1 MQIKS
6 FRSVIGLC
14 LGLMCASSAFAGWG
28 SSGGYSSGY
37 GSSGGYRAA
46 YGSSGGYSSGYGSS
60 GYTSRYGSSG
70 GYTASYGS
78 SGYGSSGYSSSGGS
92 SGYHTGPV
100 RRFFGAIGSHM
111 AAKHARH
118 MAAKQARWAARSSYY
133 GSSGYS
139 HGSSGGYSAS
149 YGSSGSY
156 VSSYGSSG
164 GYSSSYGSSG
174 GYSSSYGSSG
184 GYTSSY
190 QSYTGG
196 SSGGSVSYGSVGTSY
211 HGASNISVPSST
223 ILATASEQVGQSVQL
238 AVSVPTDA
246 KIFVNDNPTTSTGA
260 VRQFVSHGLV
270 AGKEY
275 RFKIRAEL
283 ASASGETLTEEKD
296 VVVNAGSIK
305 HIDFAFADHAD
316 AAIETAVTLNVPEG
330 AEVRLAG
337 SNTSIAGEARTYRT
351 SRMKLGEVWDNYEI
365 EVTHEGRT
373 KRQSIRLIAGD
384 RLEMT
389 FDFNAD
395 ASRIAMAN

>member
-6 FRSVIGLC
+6 FRSVMGLC

-28 SSGGYSSGY
+28 SSGGYYSGY

-46 YGSSGGYSSGYGSS
+46 YGSSGGYASGYGSS
-60 GYTSRYGSSG
+60 GSYSSRYGSSG
-70 GYTASYGS
+70 GYTAS
-78 SGYGSSGYSSSGGS
+78 YGSSGYSSSGGS

-100 RRFFGAIGSHM
+100 RRLVGAIGTHM
-111 AAKHARH
+111 AAKHARWT
-118 MAAKQARWAARSSYY
+118 ARRAYY

-139 HGSSGGYSAS
+139 YGSSGGYSAS
-149 YGSSGSY
+149 YGSSGY
-156 VSSYGSSG
+156 TSSYGSSG

-196 SSGGSVSYGSVGTSY
+196 SSGGSVSYGSVGTAYQSV
-211 HGASNISVPSST
+211 SNISVPSST
-223 ILATASEQVGQSVQL
+223 MLATASKQVGQSVQL

-246 KIFVNDNPTTSTGA
+246 KIFVNGNPTTSTGA

-296 VVVNAGSIK
+296 VVVNAGAIK

-337 SNTSIAGEARTYRT
+337 SDTTIVGEARTYRT
-351 SRMKLGEVWDNYEI
+351 SRMKLGDVWDNYEI
-365 EVTHEGRT
+365 EVTHQGRT
-373 KRQSIRLIAGD
+373 KRQNIRLIAGD

-389 FDFNAD
+389 FDFNSD
-395 ASRIAMAN
+395 DSRIAMAN